1 MALGG
6 TGSEHLTDLDPLDL
20 TSLASRDDLPARA
33 RQVLDG
39 VFGLFSRNLERS
51 LVPVLDEFE
60 ISLVRQ
66 ASKSQAGEAGQRSLE
81 SVRKL
86 KSTRNQLL
94 PRLILALEDGV
105 ARLDQRAAGTPK
117 KVAPAMLALQD
128 LELVGSTDLDE
139 SLTLQDMAARL

>member
-6 TGSEHLTDLDPLDL
+6 TGRALTDLDPLDL
-20 TSLASRDDLPARA
+20 TIWPAATICRPRV
-33 RQVLDG
+33 RQVLEG

-94 PRLILALEDGV
+94 PR
-105 ARLDQRAAGTPK
+105 
-117 KVAPAMLALQD
+117 
-128 LELVGSTDLDE
+128 
-139 SLTLQDMAARL
+139 